1 MHHTVYS
8 STKQKAGLCTVSSLL
23 SSVCC
28 LLFDYCSSTVCLLSV
43 YPSSTV
49 RLLSVYSLSTVRLLF
64 VYSLSTLCLLFIDCL
79 STFQVPSQTGCSPSL
94 LCTDGAHRCWGTQK
108 SSSKGRLSRRQGMK
122 QRMPQAWLRVP
133 SVSEPC
139 MLTLLTCPSW
149 CIHTRSSK
157 WCLSRRQRM
166 QWVEYLVCQS
176 PACHA
181 LAACSA
187 SAALRQPES
196 RPQPSALGSIP
207 SPAVCESVLKQCS
220 LHTRHGAEEAQKSGG
235 GRREEEEERRKKRGG
250 EERRMKCQNN
260 MVDCCVNI

>member
-157 WCLSRRQRM
+157 WCLSKEAAHAVGGVPGVSEPCMPCSCRLFCICCTKTARISTSTLCP
-166 QWVEYLVCQS
+166 WVNS
-176 PACHA
+176 IT
-181 LAACSA
+181 CSV
-187 SAALRQPES
+187 R
-196 RPQPSALGSIP
+196 
-207 SPAVCESVLKQCS
+207 KCS
-220 LHTRHGAEEAQKSGG
+220 
-235 GRREEEEERRKKRGG
+235 
-250 EERRMKCQNN
+250 
-260 MVDCCVNI
+260 